1 MQAINKNQKDVL
13 KKLSDGKQHTCDFD
27 KRTVGALVRRDFIK
41 LISNKKG
48 DFVKITAK
56 GKKELN

>member
-1 MQAINKNQKDVL
+1 MTTAKDVL
-13 KKLSDGKQHTCDFD
+13 KKISDGKQHECSFD

-41 LISNKKG
+41 LISKKSG